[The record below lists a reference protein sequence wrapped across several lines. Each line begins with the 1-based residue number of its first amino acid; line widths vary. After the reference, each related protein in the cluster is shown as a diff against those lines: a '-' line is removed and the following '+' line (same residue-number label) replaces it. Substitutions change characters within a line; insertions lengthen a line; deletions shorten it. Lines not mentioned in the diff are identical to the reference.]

1 MQLIILNKTYMLPL
15 FKIRASAASEILGGT
30 MGLTDVQ
37 ASRLDELIQ
46 RKNEYEAG
54 VPKVKPL
61 TMNMENELEI
71 LLYKRANPELPEGAK
86 TYCQKWL
93 KEQLYN
99 RRKHFTNRYLEK
111 GIQCEDD
118 AIVFAADFFGWD
130 GATKNDEWFEDDYMQ
145 GTPDIILESESHVID
160 IKNSYDAFSFPLFE
174 EEIPTKGYNDQLQ
187 VYLHLTG
194 HEAATLCYALMDAP
208 LDIMKEEMRRM
219 SWKEGSMGAISD
231 ELYQKV
237 KLEMTYSNLIPELR
251 LKAYTVKKD
260 PEVIAKLIF
269 RVEKCREYIAGLLAR
284 KAELKEA
291 A

>member
-1 MQLIILNKTYMLPL
+1 MSLPQ

-30 MGLTDVQ
+30 MGLTEAQ
-37 ASRLDELIQ
+37 SARLNELQSRKDDHA
-46 RKNEYEAG
+46 AG
-54 VPKVKPL
+54 VDKVKPL
-61 TMNMENELEI
+61 TLNMESELQ
-71 LLYKRANPELPEGAK
+71 LLIYKQENPELPEGAK

-111 GIQCEDD
+111 GIQCEDE
-118 AIVFAADFFGWD
+118 AIEFAADFFQWE
-130 GATKNDEWFEDDYMQ
+130 GASKNDEWFEDDYMQ
-145 GTPDIILESESHVID
+145 GTPDIILGHDSHVID

-174 EEIPTKGYNDQLQ
+174 DEIPTKGYNDQLQ

-194 HEAATLCYALMDAP
+194 HDKATLTYCLMDAP

-237 KLEMTYSNLIPELR
+237 KMEMTYSNLIPELR
-251 LKAYTVKKD
+251 LKAFTVKKD
-260 PEVIAKLIF
+260 PEVITKLIF
-269 RVEKCREYIAGLLAR
+269 RVEKCREYIAGLLAK

>member
-1 MQLIILNKTYMLPL
+1 MIPL

-37 ASRLDELIQ
+37 SARLNELQ
-46 RKNEYEAG
+46 CRKDDHTAR
-54 VPKVKPL
+54 VDKVKPL
-61 TMNMENELEI
+61 TLNMENELAI
-71 LLYKRANPELPEGAK
+71 LLYKQEHPELPEGAK

-118 AIVFAADFFGWD
+118 AIEFAAEFFGWD
-130 GATKNDEWFEDDYMQ
+130 GAMKNDEWFEDDYMQ
-145 GTPDIILESESHVID
+145 GTPDIILDHDSHVID

-194 HEAATLCYALMDAP
+194 HEQATLTYCLMDAP

-237 KLEMTYSNLIPELR
+237 KMEMTYSNLIPELR

-269 RVEKCREYIAGLLAR
+269 RVEKCREYIARLMAKR
-284 KAELKEA
+284 AELKEA